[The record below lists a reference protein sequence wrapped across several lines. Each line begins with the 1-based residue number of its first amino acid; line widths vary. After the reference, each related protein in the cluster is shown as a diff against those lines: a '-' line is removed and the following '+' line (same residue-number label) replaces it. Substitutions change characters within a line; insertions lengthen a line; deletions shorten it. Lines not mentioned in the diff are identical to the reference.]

1 MMSYTLNDSDCRRIL
16 AEIAKSDANPIHAA
30 DQALEFFR
38 AFRENHPDWWQ
49 LAGNPDLVSALGT
62 TADVFLGWRK

>member
-16 AEIAKSDANPIHAA
+16 AEIAKSDANPIYAA

-38 AFRENHPDWWQ
+38 ACRENHPDWWQ